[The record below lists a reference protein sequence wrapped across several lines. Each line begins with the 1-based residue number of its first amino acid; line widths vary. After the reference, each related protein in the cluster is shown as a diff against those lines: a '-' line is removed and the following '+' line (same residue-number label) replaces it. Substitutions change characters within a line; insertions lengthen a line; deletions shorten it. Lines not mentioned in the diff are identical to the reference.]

1 MDAALSFFA
10 GARRAPDAREV
21 SAPAIR
27 MALHKDCPVF
37 QYRPDPAKGCT
48 ECTAAA
54 PYLGSAAIA
63 MGALSLV
70 LQAWRLDA
78 RWCGATILCLVPA
91 VLCAL
96 CDGPLDDIMQGLCI
110 GIDAFAFLLLAV
122 VARQRAHDHTR
133 PRQKRTAGHTAGGA
147 APLLVID
154 PEQ

>member
-1 MDAALSFFA
+1 MPPPSAWPSTKI
-10 GARRAPDAREV
+10 AP
-21 SAPAIR
+21 SSSTAPT
-27 MALHKDCPVF
+27 
-37 QYRPDPAKGCT
+37 AKGCT

-54 PYLGSAAIA
+54 PYLGSAAMA
-63 MGALSLV
+63 MGARSLV

-78 RWCGATILCLVPA
+78 RWCGATILCVVPA

-96 CDGPLDDIMQGLCI
+96 CNGPLNNIMQGMCI

-122 VARQRAHDHTR
+122 VARQRAHNHKP
-133 PRQKRTAGHTAGGA
+133 PRQKRRTAGHAAGGA

>member
-1 MDAALSFFA
+1 
-10 GARRAPDAREV
+10 
-21 SAPAIR
+21 
-27 MALHKDCPVF
+27 MALHTDCPVF

-48 ECTAAA
+48 ACAADA
-54 PYLGSAAIA
+54 PYLGSAAMA

-78 RWCGATILCLVPA
+78 RGCGATILCVVPA

-96 CDGPLDDIMQGLCI
+96 CDGPLDNIMQGMCI

-122 VARQRAHDHTR
+122 VARQRAHDQKR
-133 PRQKRTAGHTAGGA
+133 PRQKRRTAGHTAGGA